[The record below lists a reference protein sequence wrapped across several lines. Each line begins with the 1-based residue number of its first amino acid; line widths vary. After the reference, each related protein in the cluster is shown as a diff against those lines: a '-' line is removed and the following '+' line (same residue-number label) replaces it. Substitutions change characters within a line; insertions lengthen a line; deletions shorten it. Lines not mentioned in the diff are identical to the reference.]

1 MTSSFPVEVNRVK
14 LWLESRGFTPRI
26 KLLGVTAKTARDAAT
41 AVGCD
46 LEKIAKSL
54 VFYIVATQKPIL
66 IIVSGKNRVDKT
78 KVGEYLGQKIKTAG
92 PDFVLH
98 VTGFSA
104 GGVPPVAHL
113 QPIRTLIDQDLLS
126 FAAIWVAAGHPNAL
140 FPLSPAVVAAKGVD
154 FRVPL
159 NPDAP
164 AEPQDTVFPPAS
176 VTVTRVLLNVAVMY
190 TFPFTPILFSFCLLS
205 LFLCFGSLYLSQS
218 LFL

>member
-78 KVGEYLGQKIKTAG
+78 KVGEYLGDRK
-92 PDFVLH
+92 
-98 VTGFSA
+98 S
-104 GGVPPVAHL
+104 
-113 QPIRTLIDQDLLS
+113 
-126 FAAIWVAAGHPNAL
+126 
-140 FPLSPAVVAAKGVD
+140 VV
-154 FRVPL
+154 
-159 NPDAP
+159 
-164 AEPQDTVFPPAS
+164 
-176 VTVTRVLLNVAVMY
+176 
-190 TFPFTPILFSFCLLS
+190 
-205 LFLCFGSLYLSQS
+205 
-218 LFL
+218 

>member
-140 FPLSPAVVAAKGVD
+140 FPLSPSDLVRLTGGEVIPV
-154 FRVPL
+154 
-159 NPDAP
+159 
-164 AEPQDTVFPPAS
+164 
-176 VTVTRVLLNVAVMY
+176 
-190 TFPFTPILFSFCLLS
+190 
-205 LFLCFGSLYLSQS
+205 
-218 LFL
+218 